1 MKLGIVLKKL
11 REEKGYTIKQLSE
24 KTGISNGN
32 LGDIERGK
40 IEAPRRKTLEKISEA
55 LRLNKEE
62 KEALFLGLIPDEL
75 KKNNFNFKIIKTKKV
90 PLYGTASAGSG
101 YLNLNEEVEEGFL
114 IPEEDYKEG
123 RFTIKVEGNSMTGL
137 IKSIPCGSIALVDPM
152 MCTDFIE
159 LVGKVCVFT
168 YNSETYIKQLLIDTQ
183 NFIHLVSF
191 NPDIQDIIVVNPKLL
206 KCEGRVIKTFSEQK
220 W

>member
-1 MKLGIVLKKL
+1 MKIGIILKKL

-55 LRLNKEE
+55 LHLNKDE
-62 KEALFLGLIPDEL
+62 KAALFLGLIPDNL
-75 KKNNFNFKIIKTKKV
+75 KGQNSNFRIIKTKKV
-90 PLYGTASAGSG
+90 PLYGTASAGEG
-101 YLNLNEEVEEGFL
+101 YLNLNEEIEEGFS

-123 RFTIKVEGNSMTGL
+123 RFTVKVQGNSMTSL
-137 IKSIPCGSIALVDPM
+137 NKSIPCGSTALVDPM
-152 MCTDFIE
+152 LCADYSE

-168 YNSETYIKQLLIDTQ
+168 YNDETYIKQLLIDKQ

-191 NPDIQDIIVVNPKLL
+191 NPDVQDIIVVNPDLL
-206 KCEGRVIKTFSEQK
+206 KCEGRVIKTYSEQN